1 MSVKPGTLQIWHIYT
16 FHMPRFEVSIGETTR
31 SFEAPVQPNEPTPE
45 VRTVYWAGEAIN
57 EEAAKEAAYRAWDEK
72 YGEGKQPVA
81 AITKIT
87 PLAS

>member
-1 MSVKPGTLQIWHIYT
+1 
-16 FHMPRFEVSIGETTR
+16 MPRFEVSIGETTR

-57 EEAAKEAAYRAWDEK
+57 DEAAKEAAYRAWDEK